1 MAKTWDQLSACDL
14 GRGIEARQIDPV
26 DLAQFFLDRIAGHE
40 AGDRI
45 YARLTADRALA
56 EAGAA
61 ADRAKA
67 GQRLS
72 LLDGVPCSWK
82 DLYDTA
88 GVATESGSALL
99 KGRIPEA
106 DAEVLRN
113 ATAAGMVCL
122 GKVHQTELAFSG
134 LGVNTVTAT
143 PPNVNDPE
151 WAPGGSSSGSGASV
165 ALGLAPISIGSDT
178 AGSVRIP
185 AAWNDLVGLKTT
197 HGALPLTGV
206 VPLCPRF
213 DTVGPLAKTVE
224 DAAHMFAAMAGEAPA
239 DLDGATLSGAKLLIL
254 DTLVQDGIDDA
265 VRQGFDGVVAKFEAA
280 GAEIARAE
288 IPAVTDAIDLGALLF
303 AAEAYGVWRD
313 VIEANP
319 DVMFHQV
326 LKRFRGGADYSA
338 AEYVAGWRRLDE
350 LRVEFQ
356 EATAGYD
363 AVLTPSIAIQP
374 PKVSDLLADEDG
386 FAERNFMALRNTRVG
401 SMMGLCG
408 LTLPTGVPSTGILLN
423 GSAGADR
430 RLLRLGA
437 AAEAALAA

>member
-1 MAKTWDQLSACDL
+1 MADAWRQMSACDL
-14 GRGIEARQIDPV
+14 GRGIQAGEIDPV
-26 DLAQFFLDRIAGHE
+26 ALVETFLEAIQSHE

-45 YARLTADRALA
+45 YARLTEDRALA
-56 EAGAA
+56 EASAA
-61 ADRAKA
+61 SKRAKD

-88 GVATESGSALL
+88 GVATESGSGLL
-99 KGRIPEA
+99 KGRVPYA

-113 ATAAGMVCL
+113 ATALGLVCL
-122 GKVHQTELAFSG
+122 GKTHQTELAFSG

-143 PPNVNDPE
+143 PPNVNDPDL
-151 WAPGGSSSGSGASV
+151 APGGSSSGSGASV
-165 ALGLAPISIGSDT
+165 AFGLAPMSVGSDT

-197 HGALPLTGV
+197 HGVLSLEGV

-213 DTVGPLAKTVE
+213 DTAGPICRTVE
-224 DAAHMFAAMAGEAPA
+224 DAAGLFSAMAGEDPP
-239 DLDGATLSGAKLLIL
+239 DLTGATLAGAKLLVL

-265 VRQGFDGVVAKFEAA
+265 VGSAFQSAVDRFAAA
-280 GAEIARAE
+280 GAEISHKD
-288 IPAVTDAIDLGALLF
+288 IDGVTEAIDLGALLF
-303 AAEAYGVWRD
+303 SAEAYGVWKD

-326 LKRFRGGADYSA
+326 LKRFRGGAAFSA
-338 AEYVAGWRRLDE
+338 AEYVAGWRRLE
-350 LRVEFQ
+350 TLRRDFQ
-356 EATAGYD
+356 AATAGYD
-363 AVLTPSIAIQP
+363 AVLMPSIAILP

-386 FAERNFMALRNTRVG
+386 FAERNFMCLRNTRVG
-401 SMMGLCG
+401 SMMGLCA
-408 LTLPTGVPSTGILLN
+408 LTLPTGTPSAGVLLN
-423 GSAGADR
+423 APAGADR

-437 AAEAALAA
+437 AAEAALA